1 MKKNMILMA
10 VLAMMMSCT
19 DNKTSKSADN
29 QTSPMEQKTEN
40 SSAVFTEVNGVYR
53 GTLPAASSPGIKTTL
68 TLHADK
74 TFSLVSEFL
83 EEKNGVF
90 KEKGNYDIEADILTA
105 TSEEGTVS
113 YYKIESN
120 RLRMLD
126 QEKHA
131 ITGDLAEAYVLTK
144 DK

>member
-19 DNKTSKSADN
+19 ENKNPQSADN
-29 QTSPMEQKTEN
+29 QTGSVEQKVEN
-40 SSAVFTEVNGVYR
+40 MSAVFTEVSGVYK

-68 TLHADK
+68 TLQADQ
-74 TFSLVSEFL
+74 TFSLISEFL
-83 EEKNGVF
+83 EEKDGVF
-90 KEKGNYDIEADILTA
+90 KERGKYTIEADVLTA

-113 YYKIESN
+113 YYKIEPD

-131 ITGDLAEAYVLTK
+131 ITGELAETYVLTK